1 MSLDPQIEI
10 ILGLAKQANLP
21 EIWQLTPDQG
31 REQYL
36 TRVNK
41 LKFSEPI
48 FRTEDRRIAGPGS
61 DIALRIYTPRGIKPA
76 EKLPVLMW
84 FHGGGFVI
92 GSLETHDSVC
102 RMLAN
107 QADCIVVA
115 VDYRLAPE
123 AKFPAAVED
132 CQAALKWVAL
142 HAVEF
147 GGDASCI
154 AVGGDSAGANLATV
168 MAILA
173 RDASHP
179 KLVFQL
185 LIYPCTAPEPEM
197 ASHHKFKEGYVLT
210 RNSITWFYRQY
221 LRSGKEVNDFRFAP
235 LLLDDLSG
243 LPPSLIIV
251 AGYDPLRGKFFK
263 CFHDF
268 SFYPFLSFRIS
279 PTRMVTFRASKY
291 SMIGITN
298 FREAPVI
305 SLNWGVVMSPWTFR
319 NSISFFLI
327 ILMASW

>member
-1 MSLDPQIEI
+1 MALDPQIEI
-10 ILGLAKQANLP
+10 ILGLAKKANLP

-41 LKFSEPI
+41 LKYSEPI
-48 FRTEDRRIAGPGS
+48 FHTEDRRITGPGS
-61 DIALRIYTPRGIKPA
+61 DIALRIYKPREIKTA

-92 GSLETHDSVC
+92 GSLDTHDSVC

-107 QADCIVVA
+107 QADCIVVS

-123 AKFPAAVED
+123 SKFPAAVED

-147 GGDASCI
+147 GGDSSCI

-168 MAILA
+168 IAILA
-173 RDASHP
+173 RDAAHP
-179 KLVFQL
+179 KLAFQL
-185 LIYPCTAPEPEM
+185 LIYPCVAPEPET
-197 ASHHKFKEGYVLT
+197 ASHHKFKEGYILS

-221 LRSGKEVNDFRFAP
+221 LRSGKDVNDFRFAP
-235 LLLDDLSG
+235 LMLDDLSG

-251 AGYDPLRGKFFK
+251 AGYDPLRDEGIDYARRLIEAGNRVRLSNYEGMV
-263 CFHDF
+263 HG
-268 SFYPFLSFRIS
+268 FYL
-279 PTRMVTFRASKY
+279 MGGAVDAAKRAVSE
-291 SMIGITN
+291 SAEAM
-298 FREAPVI
+298 REAFDGARGI
-305 SLNWGVVMSPWTFR
+305 DRKLAKT
-319 NSISFFLI
+319 
-327 ILMASW
+327 A

>member
-1 MSLDPQIEI
+1 MPLDPQIEV

-41 LKFSEPI
+41 LKFNEPI
-48 FRTEDRRIAGPGS
+48 FRTEDRRLTGPGS
-61 DIALRIYTPRGIKPA
+61 DIAIRIYTPRELKTG
-76 EKLPVLMW
+76 EKLPVLIW

-123 AKFPAAVED
+123 SKFPDAVED
-132 CQAALKWVAL
+132 CKAALKWVAL

-147 GGDASCI
+147 GGDASCM

-173 RDASHP
+173 RDAAHP

-185 LIYPCTAPEPEM
+185 LVYPCTAPEPES
-197 ASHHKFKEGYVLT
+197 ASHYKFKEGYVLS

-221 LRSGKEVNDFRFAP
+221 LRSGKDVKDFRFAP
-235 LLLDDLSG
+235 LILDDLSG
-243 LPPSLIIV
+243 LPAALIIV
-251 AGYDPLRGKFFK
+251 AGYDPLRDEGMDYARRLIEAGNRVRLSNYEGMV
-263 CFHDF
+263 HG
-268 SFYPFLSFRIS
+268 FYLMGGAVDAAR
-279 PTRMVTFRASKY
+279 RAVAESAAAL
-291 SMIGITN
+291 
-298 FREAPVI
+298 REAFD
-305 SLNWGVVMSPWTFR
+305 GVRGIERKLTKT
-319 NSISFFLI
+319 
-327 ILMASW
+327 A

>member
-1 MSLDPQIEI
+1 MALDPQIEI
-10 ILGLAKQANLP
+10 ILGLARQANLP
-21 EIWQLTPDQG
+21 EVWQLTPDQG

-48 FRTEDRRIAGPGS
+48 LRTEDRRIAGPGS
-61 DIALRIYTPRGIKPA
+61 DLPIRIYTPRELKTG
-76 EKLPVLMW
+76 ERLPVLIW

-107 QADCIVVA
+107 RADCIVVS

-132 CQAALKWVAL
+132 CAAAMKWVAL

-147 GGDASCI
+147 GGDANCM

-173 RDASHP
+173 RDAAHP

-185 LIYPCTAPEPEM
+185 LIYPCVAPEPETP
-197 ASHHKFKEGYVLT
+197 SHYKFKEGYILS
-210 RNSITWFYRQY
+210 RNSITWFYRHY
-221 LRSGKEVNDFRFAP
+221 LRSPKDVKDFRFAP
-235 LLLDDLSG
+235 LVCEDFSG
-243 LPPSLIIV
+243 LPASLIIV
-251 AGYDPLRGKFFK
+251 AGYDPLRDEGIEYARKLIEAGNRVRLANYEGMVHGFFLMGGAV
-263 CFHDF
+263 DAA
-268 SFYPFLSFRIS
+268 R
-279 PTRMVTFRASKY
+279 RAVDESAQAL
-291 SMIGITN
+291 
-298 FREAPVI
+298 REA
-305 SLNWGVVMSPWTFR
+305 FD
-319 NSISFFLI
+319 
-327 ILMASW
+327 ASRGIDRKLAKTA

>member
-1 MSLDPQIEI
+1 MALDPQIEI
-10 ILGLAKQANLP
+10 LLGLAKKANLP

-41 LKFSEPI
+41 LKFSETI
-48 FRTEDRRIAGPGS
+48 LRTEDRRIPGPGS
-61 DIALRIYTPRGIKPA
+61 DIALRIYTPRELKTA

-92 GSLETHDSVC
+92 GSLDTHDSVC

-107 QADCIVVA
+107 QADCIVVS

-132 CQAALKWVAL
+132 CRAAMKWVAF

-147 GGDASCI
+147 GGDASCM

-173 RDASHP
+173 RDAAHP

-185 LIYPCTAPEPEM
+185 LIYPCVAPEPET
-197 ASHHKFKEGYVLT
+197 ASHHNFKEGYILS
-210 RNSITWFYRQY
+210 RNSITWFYKQY
-221 LRSGKEVNDFRFAP
+221 LRTGKDVKDFRFAP
-235 LLLDDLSG
+235 LIHDDLSG
-243 LPPSLIIV
+243 LPRSLIIV
-251 AGYDPLRGKFFK
+251 AGYDPLRDEGIEYAKKLIEAGNRVRLSNYEGMVHGFFLMGGAVDAAK
-263 CFHDF
+263 
-268 SFYPFLSFRIS
+268 
-279 PTRMVTFRASKY
+279 RAVAESAEA
-291 SMIGITN
+291 M
-298 FREAPVI
+298 REAFDDARGI
-305 SLNWGVVMSPWTFR
+305 DRKLSKT
-319 NSISFFLI
+319 
-327 ILMASW
+327 A

>member
-10 ILGLAKQANLP
+10 ILGLAKKANLP

-36 TRVNK
+36 MRVNK

-61 DIALRIYTPRGIKPA
+61 DLPIRIYTPRELKTA

-92 GSLETHDSVC
+92 GSLDTHDSVC

-123 AKFPAAVED
+123 CKFPAAVED
-132 CQAALKWVAL
+132 CEAALKWAAL

-147 GGDASCI
+147 GGDPACM

-168 MAILA
+168 IAILA
-173 RDASHP
+173 RDAAHP

-185 LIYPCTAPEPEM
+185 LIYPCTAPEPET
-197 ASHHKFKEGYVLT
+197 ASHYKFKEGYVLT

-221 LRSGKEVNDFRFAP
+221 LRSGRDENEFRYAP
-235 LLLDDLSG
+235 LVHDDLSG

-251 AGYDPLRGKFFK
+251 AGYDPLRDEGVEYARKLIEAGNRVQLSNYEGMV
-263 CFHDF
+263 HG
-268 SFYPFLSFRIS
+268 FYLMGGAVDAAR
-279 PTRMVTFRASKY
+279 RAVTESAEA
-291 SMIGITN
+291 M
-298 FREAPVI
+298 REAFDSVRGI
-305 SLNWGVVMSPWTFR
+305 DRKLTKT
-319 NSISFFLI
+319 
-327 ILMASW
+327 A